1 MQDKELHATVFILQ
15 EKHSFIYSMNNC
27 LLTTYYV
34 PNTIQGIGDILANK
48 QAKNKT
54 MLPSRILYSSD
65 GEAVMDYKQLYDK

>member
-1 MQDKELHATVFILQ
+1 MQDEELHATVFILH

-48 QAKNKT
+48 QAKK
-54 MLPSRILYSSD
+54 
-65 GEAVMDYKQLYDK
+65 